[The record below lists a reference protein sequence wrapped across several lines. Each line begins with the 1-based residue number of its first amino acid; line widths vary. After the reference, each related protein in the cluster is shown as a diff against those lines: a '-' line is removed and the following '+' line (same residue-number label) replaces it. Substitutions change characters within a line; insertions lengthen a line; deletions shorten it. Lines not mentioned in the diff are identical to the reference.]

1 MWVSYPRVLIS
12 CSATWPEVHLQ
23 GKKPQIS
30 LAIILCLPAHPSF
43 FLRASAAFRHSLR
56 TSARQEEEWP
66 GPVGH
71 RNPSKSVLKT
81 LSLAEYKI
89 LVVVFSNP
97 VFFIHPDRCLVQRSS
112 SPRVPEY
119 LSHGLPPALAVHPS
133 EQQFSSRTSGKIP
146 VPVVASDGNIL
157 CLLTLKIS

>member
-12 CSATWPEVHLQ
+12 CSAAWPEVHLQ
-23 GKKPQIS
+23 GKKLQIS

-43 FLRASAAFRHSLR
+43 FLRASAVFRHSLR

-71 RNPSKSVLKT
+71 RNTAKSVLKT

-97 VFFIHPDRCLVQRSS
+97 VFLSTQTVTWCSVTAAHEFLSIYLTVCPLPWQYIRLSSS
-112 SPRVPEY
+112 SPHVPLER
-119 LSHGLPPALAVHPS
+119 SQS
-133 EQQFSSRTSGKIP
+133 Q
-146 VPVVASDGNIL
+146 
-157 CLLTLKIS
+157 